1 LLKTNKTT
9 VFEQSLSYYFL
20 ILFSIIPITIIL
32 GSSISLSNI
41 LLIDIS
47 FIILIL
53 VKKDFLFLKSKTI
66 IYLLILYLY
75 LIFNSLISLDYT
87 SGVYRNL
94 GFIRMI
100 VLFAAFN
107 YFFRQQLFL
116 KKVLTIWSI
125 VLFSIIIDIFVE
137 FYMGKNILGYGGD
150 QYGQRIVSFFKDE
163 PIVGG
168 FVNSFYLIIF
178 GFLFNQFRG
187 DYKNLVLIFLVIFFI
202 AIFLTGERANSIKAI
217 FGLFVFFF
225 LLKENSFK
233 KKVIYFFSILSLIF
247 ILTINSEYLK
257 VRYLLQIQSHFTKN
271 PIYFKIYESGFEVFK
286 QYKFFGV
293 GNKNYRVET
302 CNQKEK
308 EKKEKYICT
317 THPHQIYFEM
327 LSEHGLLGT
336 GLLFF
341 IFFKLIFSKIIKIF
355 RYDNYIQI
363 GSLIYLISIFLPLIP
378 SGAFFGDH
386 MLTLFVIN
394 LSILYSSSNKLNIFN
409 S

>member
-1 LLKTNKTT
+1 MLKTNKTT

-202 AIFLTGERANSIKAI
+202 AIFLTGERANSIKAN

-317 THPHQIYFEM
+317 THPHQVYLEM

-341 IFFKLIFSKIIKIF
+341 IFFKLIFSKIIKMF

-363 GSLIYLISIFLPLIP
+363 GSFIYLISIFLPLIP

>member
-1 LLKTNKTT
+1 MLKINKTT

-317 THPHQIYFEM
+317 THPHQVYLEM

>member
-1 LLKTNKTT
+1 MLKVNKTT

-66 IYLLILYLY
+66 TYLLILYLY

-87 SGVYRNL
+87 SGLYRNL

-100 VLFAAFN
+100 ILFAAFN
-107 YFFRQQLFL
+107 YFFRQHFFL

-125 VLFSIIIDIFVE
+125 VLFFIIVDIFVE

-178 GFLFNQFRG
+178 GFLFNQFKG

-202 AIFLTGERANSIKAI
+202 AIFLTGERANSIRAF
-217 FGLFVFFF
+217 FGLFRFF
-225 LLKENSFK
+225 L
-233 KKVIYFFSILSLIF
+233 F
-247 ILTINSEYLK
+247 IK
-257 VRYLLQIQSHFTKN
+257 RK
-271 PIYFKIYESGFEVFK
+271 
-286 QYKFFGV
+286 
-293 GNKNYRVET
+293 
-302 CNQKEK
+302 
-308 EKKEKYICT
+308 
-317 THPHQIYFEM
+317 
-327 LSEHGLLGT
+327 
-336 GLLFF
+336 
-341 IFFKLIFSKIIKIF
+341 
-355 RYDNYIQI
+355 
-363 GSLIYLISIFLPLIP
+363 
-378 SGAFFGDH
+378 
-386 MLTLFVIN
+386 
-394 LSILYSSSNKLNIFN
+394 
-409 S
+409 